1 MTDPR
6 RRHALHA
13 GLAMGALLWLPRA
26 QACEFVTGTLRVT
39 HPWTRATAPGED
51 TAVLGMKLDEVTEAD
66 RLVLVQTPVAT
77 SAAIGGRGAR
87 PVVDLAIGVGQELVL
102 DESSTYIELKGL
114 KHPLL
119 PGRTYALVLGFEKS
133 GLFNTTVS
141 VDYARFR

>member
-13 GLAMGALLWLPRA
+13 GLALGSLLWLPRA

-51 TAVLGMKLDEVTEAD
+51 TAVLGLKFDEVTEAD
-66 RLVLVQTPVAT
+66 RLVLVQTPIA
-77 SAAIGGRGAR
+77 SAAAIGGRDAR
-87 PVVDLAIGVGQELVL
+87 PVVDLAIGAGEEIVL
-102 DESSTYIELKGL
+102 HERGTYIQLRGL
-114 KHPLL
+114 KHALL
-119 PGRTYALVLGFEKS
+119 PGRSYALVLGFEKS

-141 VDYARFR
+141 VDYERFR

>member
-13 GLAMGALLWLPRA
+13 GLALGTLLWLPRA

-39 HPWTRATAPGED
+39 HPWTRATAPGQH
-51 TAVLGMKLDEVTEAD
+51 TAVLGMKFDEVTEAD
-66 RLVLVQTPVAT
+66 RLVLVQTPVAS

-87 PVVDLAIGVGQELVL
+87 PVVDLAIGAGEEMVL
-102 DESSTYIELKGL
+102 DESSTYIQLNGL
-114 KHPLL
+114 KHALL

-141 VDYARFR
+141 VDYERFR